1 MEIQEIV
8 DYYIYEDT
16 KRLEV
21 SFRLTY
27 DSDDVVRNDIVNL
40 DEAEEFGYELISD
53 TLSFFDLTEEDN
65 EDDFEDF
72 QTVDE
77 DLLLNFLNEYYVVYP
92 DKLPKSELL

>member
-53 TLSFFDLTEEDN
+53 TLSFFDLTEEDH

>member
-72 QTVDE
+72 QMVDE